1 MKESMLP
8 KTPTCGEQRINE
20 DTKFERMEIIL
31 EQKQFL
37 FLQKDCVK
45 FAKKGTAFANI
56 RNMKI
61 LHYKRNLH
69 KWKEMN
75 YVTTV

>member
-8 KTPTCGEQRINE
+8 KTPTCGEQRMNE
-20 DTKFERMEIIL
+20 DIKFGRKEIIL
-31 EQKQFL
+31 EQQQFL
-37 FLQKDCVK
+37 FLQKHCVK
-45 FAKKGTAFANI
+45 FPKKRTAFANI

-61 LHYKRNLH
+61 LHFKGNLH

-75 YVTTV
+75 CVTTV